1 MDLSVTALY
10 LCFSVSGGYNSDVP
24 QGDRNANLSL
34 QHGFAR
40 FSSSFVGRLAEI
52 GEVSALL
59 AEFRMVTITG
69 AGGVGKTRL
78 ADQVARGAA
87 ASFADGV
94 WLVELAGVGDPS
106 LVAAQVTGVL
116 GVQAK
121 DTATVSALIAPRQ
134 LLIVL
139 DNCEHLLPAVAEF
152 CATLLEAADD
162 VRILATSREPVGV
175 PGEARYRLRPL
186 SLPDH
191 RNAGAGQGPE
201 SEAVLL
207 FADRARYADPRFSL
221 GPENAPAVSRLV
233 RRLDGMPLAIEL
245 AAARI
250 ETLGLAQLADDLD
263 RRIQLLVRTDRTVA
277 PRQRS
282 LTATADWSYRLL
294 PESEQRVFRR
304 LAIFPGG
311 FTLDAASAVAGQD
324 AAVAVLHLVD
334 CSMVGSPQPGGD
346 GRVRY
351 LTLETLRVFGQDQ
364 LAQAGETDQAAQ
376 ALAQFAVEVAEH
388 AAPQFLASS
397 DVAAKRWL
405 DAEAAN
411 LRQAVSW
418 SLEHDQVSAVRLA
431 VALGLWWYRRGEY
444 RTGHET
450 LSRVVEL
457 AKPGSMQWCTAQLW
471 LGLMA
476 NGLLR
481 LPESLGCFEAVISAL
496 GEGPPAPVL
505 TWALVNKGGAL
516 ANLGRLDEAAPFVHR
531 ALEGARQTGDR
542 FGEAQALYW
551 LSGISHYAGDQAE
564 SLRWARQQ
572 AMVDQAAL
580 PTKTALR
587 ILMAQ
592 IVPLIEAAELGQAA
606 SLGAEALDLAQRAAD
621 SDYEYVSLFNLAR
634 IELMSGRLEQA
645 AVRLRAMLACAERG
659 VTPLNQI
666 DGFDVCGHYFEQTG
680 EVAAALTIW
689 AAQAA
694 LLQAK
699 DIADP
704 VEDARRRQEPQ
715 DQARRRLGT
724 AGTQAAEDRG
734 AAMTVQLAA
743 EFAQLTLEQDKRKQS
758 TPAGVAGMSPREQ
771 ELVLQVARGLTDA
784 QIAAELFI
792 SISTV
797 RSHLDRIRDKTG
809 CRRRADLTRLA
820 LEASLI

>member
-1 MDLSVTALY
+1 
-10 LCFSVSGGYNSDVP
+10 
-24 QGDRNANLSL
+24 
-34 QHGFAR
+34 
-40 FSSSFVGRLAEI
+40 
-52 GEVSALL
+52 
-59 AEFRMVTITG
+59 MVTITG

-78 ADQVARGAA
+78 ADQVARAAA

-121 DTATVSALIAPRQ
+121 DAGSVSALIAPRQ

-139 DNCEHLLPAVAEF
+139 DNCEHLLPAVVEF
-152 CATLLEAADD
+152 CSTVLEAADD

-175 PGEARYRLRPL
+175 PGEVRYRLRPL

-191 RNAGAGQGPE
+191 RNAGGGPGPE
-201 SEAVLL
+201 SEAVVL
-207 FADRARYADPRFSL
+207 FADRARYVDPRFSL
-221 GPENAPAVSRLV
+221 GPENVPAVSRLV
-233 RRLDGMPLAIEL
+233 WRLDGMPLAIEL

-263 RRIQLLVRTDRTVA
+263 HRIQLLSRADRAVA

-294 PESEQRVFRR
+294 PEHERQVFRQ
-304 LAIFPGG
+304 LAIFPGD

-324 AAVAVLHLVD
+324 AAAAVLHLVD
-334 CSMVGSPQPGGD
+334 CSMIGPPQPGDD

-351 LTLETLRVFGQDQ
+351 AMLETLRVFGQDQ
-364 LAQAGETDQAAQ
+364 LAQARETDQAAR
-376 ALAQFAVEVAEH
+376 ALTRFAAGVADQ
-388 AAPQFLASS
+388 AAPQFLTDGDA
-397 DVAAKRWL
+397 AAKRWL

-411 LRQAVSW
+411 LRQAVTW
-418 SLEHDQVSAVRLA
+418 SLEHDPAGALRLA
-431 VALGLWWYRRGEY
+431 LALGLWWHRRGEY
-444 RTGHET
+444 RTGHEA
-450 LSRVVEL
+450 LSRVL
-457 AKPGSMQWCTAQLW
+457 DQAKPGSIQWCTAQLW
-471 LGLMA
+471 LGMMA

-481 LPESLGCFEAVISAL
+481 LPESLECYEAVISAL
-496 GEGPPAPVL
+496 GDGSPAPVL

-551 LSGISHYAGDQAE
+551 LSGISHYAGDQAA

-572 AMVDQAAL
+572 AMVDQAGL
-580 PTKTALR
+580 PAKTALR

-606 SLGAEALDLAQRAAD
+606 TLGAEALDLSRRTAD
-621 SDYEYVSLFNLAR
+621 TDYEYESLFNLAR

-645 AVRLRAMLACAERG
+645 AVRLRAMLACSERG
-659 VTPLNQI
+659 VTSLNQI

-680 EVAAALTIW
+680 QAAAALTIW

-704 VEDARRRQEPQ
+704 VEDARRRREPQ
-715 DQARRRLGT
+715 DKARRRLGT
-724 AGTQAAEDRG
+724 AGTQGAEDRG

-743 EFAQLTLEQDKRKQS
+743 EFAQLTLEQDKRKQ
-758 TPAGVAGMSPREQ
+758 TTGAGVAGMSPREQ

-792 SISTV
+792 SVSTV